1 MVFECQAVGDGF
13 LPWRDVEGIFTLH
26 RRGKGVRCESRVGFF
41 VRIGGQGE
49 TLGEDADGRVGGGS

>member
-1 MVFECQAVGDGF
+1 MFECQAVGDGF
-13 LPWRDVEGIFTLH
+13 LPWRDVEGFSRCIDEEK
-26 RRGKGVRCESRVGFF
+26 RVRCESRVGFF